1 MISSEHIITPQGL
14 ERITSQAGKWMSQK
28 DMNHHRQANTGMI
41 DELTVIRC
49 YCYYYCY
56 ASAHNLDRDA

>member
-41 DELTVIRC
+41 DELTVTVATATTTAMLVHTI
-49 YCYYYCY
+49 
-56 ASAHNLDRDA
+56 